1 MVKSLIMNLGHQ
13 KSVKN
18 TKGKHISVTLS
29 KKTHAM
35 KKTALILALMTLLSS
50 YCLANDSTNYED
62 YYPLMP
68 VESELLIHFIDCND
82 WINTIPEDIEPIHI
96 DPADQLDLNIDEMN
110 IDNENIHF
118 DYLLHTYMHEA

>member
-1 MVKSLIMNLGHQ
+1 
-13 KSVKN
+13 
-18 TKGKHISVTLS
+18 
-29 KKTHAM
+29 M
-35 KKTALILALMTLLSS
+35 KKTALILAIMTLLSS
-50 YCLANDSTNYED
+50 YCLANDFTNYED
-62 YYPLMP
+62 YYQPMP

-118 DYLLHTYMHEA
+118 DYLLHPYMHEA